1 MSKETLQAVSVIKR
15 RLRAAMRRITLA
27 DILYGFGLTLSV
39 FSLAVLVSVAVEAGF
54 WFDTLLRT
62 IVFWAIVS
70 ATIGLG
76 AFGMLRP
83 LLRHYG
89 ILPGVS
95 EEAVARRVGF
105 RYPDIA
111 DRLVN
116 LLQLAEGRRTEAP
129 GPMVEAAIS
138 ALGKRMQHVPF
149 DRVEDFGRAKAI
161 GRLASLPIAGLLVFV
176 LIAPSTFL
184 DASGRLLA
192 PDKTF
197 ERPAPFALEVA
208 PGSVNILRGD
218 PLPVTVRAT
227 GSALPRT
234 VVLEINNVG
243 ENHVEEIALAQD
255 SSGLLRHTIV
265 NLRETLRYRAKAES
279 VATEWFTATVDDRPI
294 VRRLDIT
301 LRPPAY
307 THLPVQKL
315 PPNVG
320 DILAL
325 PGAYVHV
332 YVLLGEADDVSALL
346 RFDDG
351 HEVALSVED
360 AHDATG
366 GFILRKEGSY
376 TVILRTM
383 RGVENADPITYTL
396 QLLEDA
402 YPTVNILDPTPDAEV
417 DASLETRLELRAN
430 DDYGLSRLAVF
441 FRLAESRF
449 SDVMP
454 DFESFDIGLEHPEP
468 PRGTLRYHW
477 RLTATTK
484 IDMVPG
490 DVIEYYAQV
499 WDNDAVAGFKAAR
512 SSTHRL
518 RLPSLAERYAEL
530 AQEHEETETEMETLL
545 AETESIREQF
555 EELRDELRQKRD
567 AARDDGRQLES
578 LSAQQQELE
587 ERIDALAEKMQAST
601 ENMEDHGLVSEET
614 LEMFE
619 ELQRVT
625 EEINAPELM
634 EALRELQ
641 QAMED
646 LSPRLMQ
653 EAIEKFEFNEE
664 MFRDRLERSLEL
676 FKRLQIQQQLEEA
689 ANRAEDLADQQ
700 EQLSEATEREEHSDD
715 QGDRLADE
723 QLRAKE
729 SMETLEERMEDLE
742 QRMEA
747 LSNTPEAQMEALN
760 EQTSEQ
766 QIPEHMQQNAE
777 MLRDQKMQQARQ
789 GQQQMRQQLQQL
801 QGNLQDIQSTMQGQQ
816 QSVNIQL
823 LRRTLMDILSLSHD
837 QEAVRKEVGA
847 VEPDGPLVR
856 GLAQRQ
862 LALSDGLSVVSDSVQ
877 RLSNEIPQM
886 TRDVQ
891 RHAGVA
897 LQAMAKAT
905 GAITDRSTRQ
915 AIVEQQRSMEHLNE
929 LALLLTDLLEQLMNA
944 SGSNS
949 GGGMSMDQMIQQLQQ
964 MAGQQQQLNQQL
976 QEMLNQMQGQRLS
989 TDMQERLQQMG
1000 AQQQNLRHQLRE
1012 MSRQRALSSKLTGD
1026 LDKIAE
1032 QMLETIKELQGGS
1045 LHQRTK
1051 ERQQQILTRLLDA
1064 SRSMYERGKQKKR
1077 ERTRGEDIMRDGPGA
1092 QDPAEQAETLRQ
1104 ALLEALESGYAP
1116 DYRALIRRYFELLQ
1130 RQE

>member
-1 MSKETLQAVSVIKR
+1 MSTETLQAVSIIKR
-15 RLRAAMRRITLA
+15 RLRGAMRRITLA
-27 DILYGFGLTLSV
+27 DALYGLGLTAGV
-39 FSLAVLVSVAVEAGF
+39 FSLAVLVSVAIEAGF

-62 IVFWAIVS
+62 IVFWTIVS

-76 AFGMLRP
+76 AFGTLRP

-105 RYPDIA
+105 RYPEIA

-116 LLQLAEGRRTEAP
+116 LLQLAEGRRSEAP
-129 GPMVEAAIS
+129 GSMVEAAIC

-149 DRVEDFGRAKAI
+149 DRVEDFSRAKAI
-161 GRLASLPIAGLLVFV
+161 GRLAALPIAGLLVFV
-176 LIAPSTFL
+176 LAAPGTFL

-192 PDKTF
+192 PGKTF
-197 ERPAPFALEVA
+197 ERPAPFALEIT
-208 PGSVNILRGD
+208 PGSVDILRGD
-218 PLPVTVRAT
+218 PLPVTVRAI
-227 GSALPRT
+227 GSTLPRT
-234 VVLEINNVG
+234 VVVEINNVG
-243 ENHVEEIALAQD
+243 ENPVEEITLAQD
-255 SSGLLRHTIV
+255 SSGLFHHTIV
-265 NLRETLRYRAKAES
+265 NLRETLRYRAIAGS
-279 VATEWFTATVDDRPI
+279 VATEWFTASVGDRPI

-301 LRPPAY
+301 VRPPAY
-307 THLPVQKL
+307 TRLPAQKL

-325 PGAYVHV
+325 PGAYVHIS
-332 YVLLGEADDVSALL
+332 VLLGEADGVSALL

-351 HEVALSVED
+351 REVALSVED
-360 AHDATG
+360 ARKATG
-366 GFILRKEGSY
+366 GFTLQQEGSY
-376 TVILRTM
+376 DVILRTM
-383 RGVENADPITYTL
+383 RGTENADPITYML

-402 YPTVNILDPTPDAEV
+402 YPTIAIVDPAPDAEV
-417 DASLETRLELRAN
+417 DASLEIPVELRAN
-430 DDYGLSRLAVF
+430 DDYGLSRLAMF

-454 DFESFDIGLEHPEP
+454 DFTSFDIGLEHPETP
-468 PRGTLRYHW
+468 GDGLRYHW
-477 RLTATTK
+477 RLTETTP

-490 DVIEYYAQV
+490 DVIEYYARV
-499 WDNDAVAGFKAAR
+499 WDNDAVAGFKTAR

-518 RLPSLAERYAEL
+518 RLPSLAERYTEL
-530 AQEHEETETEMETLL
+530 AEEQEEAEGEMEALL

-555 EELRDELRQKRD
+555 QELRDELRQKRD
-567 AARDDGRQLES
+567 ADWDDGRQLEN
-578 LSAQQQELE
+578 LSTQQQELE
-587 ERIDALAEKMQAST
+587 ERIDALAEKIQAST

-625 EEINAPELM
+625 EEINSPELM

-676 FKRLQIQQQLEEA
+676 FKRLQIQQKLEEA
-689 ANRAEDLADQQ
+689 ANRAEDLADRQ
-700 EQLSEATEREEHSDD
+700 EQLSEKTEREELDGD
-715 QGDRLADE
+715 QADRLAAE

-729 SMETLEERMEDLE
+729 SMETLENRMADLE
-742 QRMEA
+742 QRME
-747 LSNTPEAQMEALN
+747 LVRNTPEAQMEALN
-760 EQTSEQ
+760 EQTGEQ
-766 QIPEHMQQNAE
+766 KIPEHMQQNAE
-777 MLRDQKMQQARQ
+777 MLRDQKMQDARQ

-801 QGNLQDIQSTMQGQQ
+801 QGNLQDIQSAMQGQQ
-816 QSVNIQL
+816 QRVNIQL

-837 QEAVRKEVGA
+837 QEAVRKDVGT
-847 VEPDGPLVR
+847 VEPDGPLMR

-862 LALSDGLSVVSDSVQ
+862 LALSDGLGVVSDSLQ

-897 LQAMAKAT
+897 LQAMATAT
-905 GAITDRSTRQ
+905 GALADRRIRQ
-915 AIVEQQRSMEHLNE
+915 AVVDQQRSMEHLNE

-976 QEMLNQMQGQRLS
+976 QEMLNQMQGQRLT

-1026 LDKIAE
+1026 LDKIAG

-1077 ERTRGEDIMRDGPGA
+1077 ERTRGEDIVREGPDA
-1092 QDPAEQAETLRQ
+1092 QDPAEQADLLRQ
-1104 ALLEALESGYAP
+1104 ALLEALGSGYAP
-1116 DYRALIRRYFELLQ
+1116 DYRTLIRRYFELLQ
-1130 RQE
+1130 RQQ

>member
-1 MSKETLQAVSVIKR
+1 
-15 RLRAAMRRITLA
+15 MRRITLA
-27 DILYGFGLTLSV
+27 DTLYGLGLTLSV
-39 FSLAVLVSVAVEAGF
+39 FSLTVLVSVAMEAGF
-54 WFDTLLRT
+54 WFGTLLRT
-62 IVFWAIVS
+62 IMFWAIVS
-70 ATIGLG
+70 ATVGLG

-83 LLRHYG
+83 LLRHHG

-105 RYPDIA
+105 RYPEIA

-116 LLQLAEGRRTEAP
+116 LLHLAEGRRSEAP
-129 GPMVEAAIS
+129 GPMVEAAIC
-138 ALGKRMQHVPF
+138 ALSQRMQHVPF

-176 LIAPSTFL
+176 LVAPGTFL

-243 ENHVEEIALAQD
+243 ENHVEETALSQD
-255 SSGLLRHTIV
+255 SSGLFRHTIV
-265 NLRETLRYRAKAES
+265 NLRETLRYRAVSGS
-279 VATEWFTATVDDRPI
+279 VGTAWFTASVDDRPI

-307 THLPVQKL
+307 TRLPAQKL

-325 PGAYVHV
+325 PGSYVHAR
-332 YVLLGEADDVSALL
+332 VLLGEADGVNALL

-351 HEVALSVED
+351 REAVLSVED
-360 AHDATG
+360 GREATG
-366 GFILRKEGSY
+366 GFTLRKEGSY
-376 TVILRTM
+376 EVILRTM
-383 RGVENADPITYTL
+383 RGAENADPITYAL

-402 YPTVNILDPTPDAEV
+402 YPTVTILDPTPDAEV
-417 DASLETRLELRAN
+417 DASLELPLELRAI

-449 SDVMP
+449 SDVTP
-454 DFESFDIGLEHPEP
+454 DFDSFDIGLEHPET
-468 PRGTLRYHW
+468 PRGALRYHW

-499 WDNDAVAGFKAAR
+499 WDNDAVAGFKTAR
-512 SSTHRL
+512 SNTHRL

-530 AQEHEETETEMETLL
+530 AEEHGETENEMESLL

-555 EELRDELRQKRD
+555 QELRDALRQKRD
-567 AARDDGRQLES
+567 ADWDDGRQLES

-587 ERIDALAEKMQAST
+587 ERIDDLAEKMQAST
-601 ENMEDHGLVSEET
+601 EAMEDHGLVSEET

-625 EEINAPELM
+625 EEINSPELM

-641 QAMED
+641 EAMED

-664 MFRDRLERSLEL
+664 MFRDRLERALEL
-676 FKRLQIQQQLEEA
+676 FKRFQIQQELEEA

-700 EQLSEATEREEHSDD
+700 EQLSEATEREEENSDD
-715 QGDRLADE
+715 LADRLAAE

-729 SMETLEERMEDLE
+729 SMETLEERMADLE

-747 LSNTPEAQMEALN
+747 LRNTPEAQMEALN
-760 EQTSEQ
+760 ERTSEQ
-766 QIPEHMQQNAE
+766 EIPEHMQQNAE
-777 MLRDQKMQQARQ
+777 MLRDQKMQEARR

-801 QGNLQDIQSTMQGQQ
+801 QGNLQDIQSAMQGQQ
-816 QSVNIQL
+816 QRVNIQL

-837 QEAVRKEVGA
+837 QEAVRKDVGEA
-847 VEPDGPLVR
+847 EPDGPLMR

-862 LALSDGLSVVSDSVQ
+862 LALSDGLSVVSDSLQ

-897 LQAMAKAT
+897 LQAMAEAT
-905 GAITDRSTRQ
+905 GALADRSARQ
-915 AIVEQQRSMEHLNE
+915 AVVDQQRSMEHLNE

-976 QEMLNQMQGQRLS
+976 QEMLNQMQGQRLT
-989 TDMQERLQQMG
+989 TDMQQRLQQMG

-1012 MSRQRALSSKLTGD
+1012 MSRQRALSSRLTGD

-1077 ERTRGEDIMRDGPGA
+1077 ERTRGEDIVRDGPDA
-1092 QDPAEQAETLRQ
+1092 QDPAEQAEMLRQ

-1116 DYRALIRRYFELLQ
+1116 DYHALIRRYFELLQ
-1130 RQE
+1130 RQQ

>member
-1 MSKETLQAVSVIKR
+1 
-15 RLRAAMRRITLA
+15 MRRITLA
-27 DILYGFGLTLSV
+27 DTLYGFGLTLGV
-39 FSLAVLVSVAVEAGF
+39 CSLAVLVSVAVEAGF
-54 WFDTLLRT
+54 WFDTLLRS

-70 ATIGLG
+70 VTVGLG
-76 AFGMLRP
+76 SYGLLRP
-83 LLRHYG
+83 ILRHYG

-105 RYPDIA
+105 RYPEIA

-116 LLQLAEGRRTEAP
+116 LLHLVEGRRSDAP
-129 GPMVEAAIS
+129 GPMVEAAIN

-161 GRLASLPIAGLLVFV
+161 SRLASLPMVGLLVFV
-176 LIAPSTFL
+176 LAAPDTFL

-192 PDKTF
+192 PGTTF

-208 PGSVNILRGD
+208 PGFVDILRGD
-218 PLPVTVRAT
+218 ALPVTVRAT
-227 GSALPRT
+227 GSALPRA
-234 VVLEINNVG
+234 VVLETNNVG
-243 ENHVEEIALAQD
+243 EKHVEEITLAQD
-255 SSGLLRHTIV
+255 SAGLFRHTIV
-265 NLRETLRYRAKAES
+265 NLRETLRYRAIAGS
-279 VATEWFTATVDDRPI
+279 VTTEWFTARVDDRPI

-307 THLPVQKL
+307 TRLPAQKL

-320 DILAL
+320 DIFAL

-332 YVLLGEADDVSALL
+332 SVLLGKADGVSALL

-351 HEVALSVED
+351 REVALSVED
-360 AHDATG
+360 AREATG
-366 GFILRKEGSY
+366 GFTLRKEGSY
-376 TVILRTM
+376 EIILRTM
-383 RGVENADPITYTL
+383 WGTENTDPITYTL

-402 YPTVNILDPTPDAEV
+402 YPTVDILDPAPDAEV
-417 DASLETRLELRAN
+417 DASLETPVELRTN
-430 DDYGLSRLAVF
+430 DDYGLSRLVVF

-454 DFESFDIGLEHPEP
+454 DFESFDIGLEHPETP
-468 PRGTLRYHW
+468 VGALRYHW

-499 WDNDAVAGFKAAR
+499 WDNDAVAGFKTAR

-530 AQEHEETETEMETLL
+530 AEEHEEVEGEMEALL

-555 EELRDELRQKRD
+555 QELRDELRQKVD
-567 AARDDGRQLES
+567 SDWDDGRQLES
-578 LSAQQQELE
+578 LSAQQQEME

-601 ENMEDHGLVSEET
+601 ETMEDHGLVSEET
-614 LEMFE
+614 LQMFA

-625 EEINAPELM
+625 EEINSPELM

-664 MFRDRLERSLEL
+664 MFRNRLERSLEL
-676 FKRLQIQQQLEEA
+676 FKRLQIQQKLEEA
-689 ANRAEDLADQQ
+689 ANRAEDLADRQ
-700 EQLSEATEREEHSDD
+700 EQLSEATEREEQHSDD
-715 QGDRLADE
+715 QADRLAAE

-729 SMETLEERMEDLE
+729 LMETLEERMADLE
-742 QRMEA
+742 QRMES
-747 LSNTPEAQMEALN
+747 LRNTPEAQMEELN
-760 EQTSEQ
+760 ERTSEQ
-766 QIPEHMQQNAE
+766 EIPEHMQQNAE
-777 MLRDQKMQQARQ
+777 MLQEQKMQEARQ

-801 QGNLQDIQSTMQGQQ
+801 QGNLQGLQSAMQGQQ
-816 QSVNIQL
+816 QRVNIQL

-837 QEAVRKEVGA
+837 QEAVRKDVGA
-847 VEPDGPLVR
+847 AEPDGPLVR

-862 LALSDGLSVVSDSVQ
+862 LALSDGLNVVSDSLQ

-905 GAITDRSTRQ
+905 VALADRSTRQ

-929 LALLLTDLLEQLMNA
+929 LALLMTDLLEQLMNA

-976 QEMLNQMQGQRLS
+976 QEMLNQMQGQRLT

-1032 QMLETIKELQGGS
+1032 QMLETIEELQGGS

-1077 ERTRGEDIMRDGPGA
+1077 ERTRGEDIVRDGPDA
-1092 QDPAEQAETLRQ
+1092 QDPSEHADMLRQ

-1116 DYRALIRRYFELLQ
+1116 DYRVLIRRYFELLQ
-1130 RQE
+1130 RQK